1 MATPANP
8 NRVRV
13 PKPAPGSFNKERPL
27 ERNTLLKNQ
36 VDHFRELEKR
46 LLAELQTGIQ
56 YEAVKTEGQAAEY
69 IKKMTTILHPRVF
82 RSGGK

>member
-1 MATPANP
+1 MASPSNP
-8 NRVRV
+8 LHVRV
-13 PKPAPGSFNKERPL
+13 PRPSSKSFNKQRPL

-46 LLAELQTGIQ
+46 LLKELQTGIQ
-56 YEAVKTEGQAAEY
+56 YEAVATEGQAAEY
-69 IKKMTTILHPRVF
+69 IKKMTTILHPQAF

>member
-8 NRVRV
+8 NHVRV
-13 PKPAPGSFNKERPL
+13 PKPAHTSFNKARL
-27 ERNTLLKNQ
+27 LKSNTLLKNQ
-36 VDHFRELEKR
+36 VDHFHELEGR

-56 YEAVKTEGQAAEY
+56 YEAVVTEGDAAEY
-69 IKKMTTILHPRVF
+69 IRKMTTILHPRVF